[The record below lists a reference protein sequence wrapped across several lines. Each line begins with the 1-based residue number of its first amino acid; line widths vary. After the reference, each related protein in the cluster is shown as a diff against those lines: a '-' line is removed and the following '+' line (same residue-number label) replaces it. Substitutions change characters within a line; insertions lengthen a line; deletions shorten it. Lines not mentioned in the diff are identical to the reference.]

1 MINYDIKA
9 KVADIRRYNPN
20 PYDTFFIDSNVLIWI
35 FSSKYSRG
43 SYKHGLYQA
52 KEYTSFLH
60 KALKVRSKL
69 YVCGLSF
76 SEMSHF
82 IEDME
87 YKHFSNLYPEVTR
100 KEYRHNYQS
109 ERNNVIEEINS
120 AWSGVSQVSEI
131 LELNVDKSSVDSSIS
146 LISSSMLDGYDVFL
160 VSATKTNGIINI
172 LTDDGDFSSL
182 EGVKLFT
189 ANYGVIKAA
198 IEQGKLI

>member
-9 KVADIRRYNPN
+9 KVVDIKKYNPN
-20 PYDTFFIDSNVLIWI
+20 PNDTFFIDSNVLIWI
-35 FSSKYSRG
+35 FSSKHSRG
-43 SYKHGLYQA
+43 GDKHGLYQT
-52 KEYTSFLH
+52 KEYASFFH
-60 KALKVRSKL
+60 KALKARSKL

-87 YKHFSNLYPEVTR
+87 FKHFSNLNPQVTR
-100 KEYRHNYQS
+100 KEYRHNYLS
-109 ERNNVIEEINS
+109 ERNNVIEEINA
-120 AWSGVSQVSEI
+120 AWNGVSQVSEI
-131 LELNVDKSSVDSSIS
+131 LELNVDKSSVDNSIS

-189 ANYGVIKAA
+189 ANNGVIKAA
-198 IEQGKLI
+198 MEQWKLI

>member
-9 KVADIRRYNPN
+9 KVADIKKYNPN
-20 PYDTFFIDSNVLIWI
+20 PNDTFFIDSNVLIWI
-35 FSSKYSRG
+35 FSSKHARG
-43 SYKHGLYQA
+43 NDKHGIYQA
-52 KEYTSFLH
+52 KEYTAFIH
-60 KALKVRSKL
+60 KALKAKSKL

-120 AWSGVSQVSEI
+120 AWSAVSLATEMI
-131 LELNVDKSSVDSSIS
+131 ELNVDRSSVESSVS
-146 LISSSMLDGYDVFL
+146 LISTSMLDGYDVFL
-160 VSATKTNGIINI
+160 VSATKTQGIINI

-189 ANYGVIKAA
+189 ANHGVIKSANK
-198 IEQGKLI
+198 QGKLV